1 MNTAMAISFNARVSA
16 PADVLVSQLAG
27 ESVILNL
34 NSECYFGL
42 DEMGTNMWTALTKAE
57 SIQAAYDSLLAEYDV
72 SPDQLKQDLTEL
84 LDKLIDK
91 GLLEV
96 AGG

>member
-1 MNTAMAISFNARVSA
+1 MNTAMAISFSARVSA

-57 SIQAAYDSLLAEYDV
+57 SIQAAYDSLLAEYEV
-72 SPDQLKQDLTEL
+72 SADQLKQDLTEL

>member
-1 MNTAMAISFNARVSA
+1 MDRVMAISFKARVSA

-42 DEMGTNMWTALTKAE
+42 DEMGTNMWSALVKAE
-57 SIQAAYDSLLAEYDV
+57 LIQAAYDSLLAEYDV
-72 SPDQLKQDLTEL
+72 SEDQLKQDLTEL
-84 LDKLIDK
+84 LGKLIDK

-96 AGG
+96 AES

>member
-1 MNTAMAISFNARVSA
+1 MAISFNARVSA
-16 PADVLVSQLAG
+16 PADVLVSQLGG

-42 DEMGTNMWTALTKAE
+42 DEMGTTMWSALTKAE

-72 SPDQLKQDLTEL
+72 SEDQLKQDLTEL
-84 LDKLIDK
+84 LGKLIDK